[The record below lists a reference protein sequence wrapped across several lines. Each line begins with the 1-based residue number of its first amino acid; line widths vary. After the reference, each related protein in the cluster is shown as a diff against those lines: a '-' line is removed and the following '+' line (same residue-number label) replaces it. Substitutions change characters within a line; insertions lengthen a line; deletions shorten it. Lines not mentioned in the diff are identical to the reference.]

1 MFKKFP
7 RTFHFSFSEGVC
19 SDDKIVKSDLLLKGH
34 EIIVTEKM
42 DGENT
47 TMYRDHIHARSID
60 SKHHSSRD
68 WVKRFHSSIAHLIP
82 DGYRVCGENLFAK
95 HSIGYDNLRS
105 YFYGFSV
112 WDDIGAL
119 SWEDT
124 LMWFEEFNVTPVRE
138 IYRGEFSLDVI
149 KEIINDLDTKIQEG
163 IVVRTTDFIPYD
175 CYDKLV
181 VKWVRK
187 NHVTSNQH
195 WMHQAITI
203 NKLTEE

>member
-1 MFKKFP
+1 MYKKFP

>member
-1 MFKKFP
+1 MYKKFP

-95 HSIGYDNLRS
+95 HSIGYDNLSS

-119 SWEDT
+119 SWDDT
-124 LMWFEEFNVTPVRE
+124 LMWFEELNVIPVRE
-138 IYRGEFSLDVI
+138 IYRGDFSLDVI
-149 KEIINDLDTKIQEG
+149 KEIVNDLDTKVQEG

-175 CYDKLV
+175 YYDKLV
-181 VKWVRK
+181 AKWVRK
-187 NHVTSNQH
+187 NHVTSGQH

-203 NKLTEE
+203 NKLGEE